1 MQGFIITAYKDY
13 ESLRIFLKEW
23 SPYVQCYVHVDA
35 RSVISQ
41 KQCDDLSGIPG
52 VHIYRKYRV
61 HWGSMAH
68 LKAIRFL
75 MEQALEDPGISYFH
89 VISAQD
95 FPACSHSDFI
105 ARFESN
111 EYIYMQRLMTEH
123 FPQLEFRYRHYHF
136 MDLLDYQDKRDSVQ
150 NWVGRIDRWQ
160 EKAGIRRSFIPKWK
174 GLVWVS
180 MPRKSAEWAIKSEYA
195 KKLIKKLKFTYI
207 PEEFFFQNVFNE
219 TDFEKDIV
227 NHSLRFSRW
236 DNTESSS
243 PEVLD
248 IPDLSQI
255 DASECVF
262 ARKIAADTELYQ
274 RLSER
279 WKK

>member
-41 KQCDDLSGIPG
+41 KQCDELSGIPG

-68 LKAIRFL
+68 LKAICFL

-105 ARFESN
+105 ARFENN

-180 MPRKSAEWAIKSEYA
+180 MPRKSAE
-195 KKLIKKLKFTYI
+195 
-207 PEEFFFQNVFNE
+207 
-219 TDFEKDIV
+219 
-227 NHSLRFSRW
+227 
-236 DNTESSS
+236 
-243 PEVLD
+243 
-248 IPDLSQI
+248 
-255 DASECVF
+255 
-262 ARKIAADTELYQ
+262 
-274 RLSER
+274 
-279 WKK
+279 